1 MENRTKLERQGGGE
15 RLLEGAITAAGG
27 GDHLLNPGASPRAGL
42 PESAALLGV
51 RKART
56 VRHLSPSDGHT

>member
-27 GDHLLNPGASPRAGL
+27 GDRSSTDLERM
-42 PESAALLGV
+42 LGMV
-51 RKART
+51 SCT
-56 VRHLSPSDGHT
+56 IQNTGHT